1 MVDSLDTN
9 VLVYLLLPMD
19 ESKRAAARRCLL
31 GDVVIGVQVLNELTN
46 VARRKARLNWSAV
59 GELIDEIGALCEVR
73 PLTPRIHVEGRRIA
87 ERYQLGF
94 HDALIVATAL
104 DAGASRLWSE
114 DMHDGLVVDETLRIV
129 DPFV

>member
-1 MVDSLDTN
+1 M
-9 VLVYLLLPMD
+9 
-19 ESKRAAARRCLL
+19 
-31 GDVVIGVQVLNELTN
+31 TN

-94 HDALIVATAL
+94 HDALIAAAL
-104 DAGASRLWSE
+104 DAGASRLCSE
-114 DMHDGLVVDETLRIV
+114 DMQDGLVVDETLRIV
-129 DPFV
+129 DPFA